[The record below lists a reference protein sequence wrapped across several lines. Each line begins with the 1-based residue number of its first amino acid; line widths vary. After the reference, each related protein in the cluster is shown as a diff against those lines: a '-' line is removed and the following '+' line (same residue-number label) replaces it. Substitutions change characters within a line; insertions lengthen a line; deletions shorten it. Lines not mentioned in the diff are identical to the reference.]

1 MCSAEEE
8 QCLLRLGVEKLKHPV
23 AFFTPKAIP
32 EVKMPQRALWA
43 DSSSSSA

>member
-8 QCLLRLGVEKLKHPV
+8 QCLLRLGVDKLKHPV

-32 EVKMPQRALWA
+32 GKNASESTVG
-43 DSSSSSA
+43 